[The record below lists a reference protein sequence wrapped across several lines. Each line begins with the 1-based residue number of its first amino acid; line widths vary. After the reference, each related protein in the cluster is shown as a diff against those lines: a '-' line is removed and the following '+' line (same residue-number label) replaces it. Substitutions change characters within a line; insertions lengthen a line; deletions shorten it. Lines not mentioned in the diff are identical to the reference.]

1 VWWVR
6 GRELPAIVAIA
17 LLVFVKEDLGLTVA
31 MFGAIVWLRD
41 RSRSRLALA
50 LIAWGAGWT
59 AYAVLLFL
67 PLFNVGGGYD
77 YTENVAL
84 AQTLTDGL
92 TTKIG
97 TAGFLALAAGAI
109 GLRSP
114 YMLLMLPTLAWRFT
128 GDVEGYWDTSFHY
141 SAVLMPI
148 AVVSL
153 IDGAGRAH
161 RTLAPLVA
169 AVAAVALLS
178 QTRIDLLW
186 TADRYAVDA
195 SASIEEAAGYD
206 SVATDIRLLAYLA
219 PQTQTY
225 WYGSIEDAV
234 PEAVLLRPDDV
245 DSDIEPWAEERFGG
259 DWVLVHSEGGYELV
273 VPAQS

>member
-1 VWWVR
+1 
-6 GRELPAIVAIA
+6 
-17 LLVFVKEDLGLTVA
+17 
-31 MFGAIVWLRD
+31 
-41 RSRSRLALA
+41 
-50 LIAWGAGWT
+50 
-59 AYAVLLFL
+59 LFL

-161 RTLAPLVA
+161 RTLA
-169 AVAAVALLS
+169 
-178 QTRIDLLW
+178 
-186 TADRYAVDA
+186 
-195 SASIEEAAGYD
+195 
-206 SVATDIRLLAYLA
+206 
-219 PQTQTY
+219 
-225 WYGSIEDAV
+225 
-234 PEAVLLRPDDV
+234 
-245 DSDIEPWAEERFGG
+245 
-259 DWVLVHSEGGYELV
+259 
-273 VPAQS
+273 